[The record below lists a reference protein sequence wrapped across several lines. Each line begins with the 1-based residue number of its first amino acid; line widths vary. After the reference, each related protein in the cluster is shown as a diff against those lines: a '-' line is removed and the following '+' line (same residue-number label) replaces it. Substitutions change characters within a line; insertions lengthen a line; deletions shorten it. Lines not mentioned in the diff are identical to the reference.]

1 MKKNVSIINNFEIK
15 SIFHK
20 VSPTKQKVI
29 TKAVKK
35 AVNEYKE
42 AYRRLAAE

>member
-1 MKKNVSIINNFEIK
+1 MKKNVSIISNIEMK
-15 SIFHK
+15 S
-20 VSPTKQKVI
+20 VSHQVSSAKQRII

>member
-15 SIFHK
+15 SGSRK

-29 TKAVKK
+29 SQAVKK